1 MFWGKI
7 AQIKPSK
14 PVRMVAGKGCM
25 KSERAFKRWGDI
37 VGIRGNM
44 EWKSVQP
51 LVVIIGN
58 LEWFRSETILEI
70 WEGRDSSSPN

>member
-1 MFWGKI
+1 
-7 AQIKPSK
+7 
-14 PVRMVAGKGCM
+14 
-25 KSERAFKRWGDI
+25 
-37 VGIRGNM
+37 M